1 MKIIVIGCGTI
12 GKTIIK
18 NVSKE
23 GHKIVIIDTNKY
35 DVEELIERYD
45 VMGIVGNGA
54 SLDIQREAGV
64 KGADLVVAVTPQDE
78 INILACLVSKKLGAK
93 STVARVR
100 NPEYRRQSILM
111 QEELG
116 LSMIV
121 NPEEETAKEIADMIN
136 LPSLLKME
144 TFAKGAVNLIEI
156 KLEENNPLVG
166 ETLISMSKKLKSKV
180 LICAV
185 ERKDEV
191 IIPSGNFKLEIGD
204 RINVTADSQSIV
216 NFLKELSLITTPL
229 KNIMIIGGG
238 RISYYLAKGL
248 DARKHKIKIFEYN
261 REKAHYLAENLPR
274 VTVLCSD
281 GTEQDTLLEEGI
293 EVTDACISLTGVDE
307 ENIILSMYAKKIG
320 VPKVITKLN
329 RDGLYGMTGELGLE
343 GIVSPKDI
351 VANKIISYI
360 RSITNVRGSNVIS
373 LSRLVNNQV
382 EALEFNVKKN
392 SKILNTPLKDLIIK
406 KNCLI
411 ASIIRDEQVIIP
423 KGDDC
428 IMLGDHVVV
437 VTTHRNFDDLK
448 DAFE

>member
-156 KLEENNPLVG
+156 KLEENNPLIG
-166 ETLISMSKKLKSKV
+166 ETLISMSKKIKSIFSLK
-180 LICAV
+180 
-185 ERKDEV
+185 
-191 IIPSGNFKLEIGD
+191 
-204 RINVTADSQSIV
+204 
-216 NFLKELSLITTPL
+216 TTL
-229 KNIMIIGGG
+229 
-238 RISYYLAKGL
+238 
-248 DARKHKIKIFEYN
+248 
-261 REKAHYLAENLPR
+261 
-274 VTVLCSD
+274 
-281 GTEQDTLLEEGI
+281 
-293 EVTDACISLTGVDE
+293 
-307 ENIILSMYAKKIG
+307 
-320 VPKVITKLN
+320 
-329 RDGLYGMTGELGLE
+329 
-343 GIVSPKDI
+343 
-351 VANKIISYI
+351 
-360 RSITNVRGSNVIS
+360 
-373 LSRLVNNQV
+373 
-382 EALEFNVKKN
+382 
-392 SKILNTPLKDLIIK
+392 
-406 KNCLI
+406 
-411 ASIIRDEQVIIP
+411 
-423 KGDDC
+423 
-428 IMLGDHVVV
+428 
-437 VTTHRNFDDLK
+437 
-448 DAFE
+448 